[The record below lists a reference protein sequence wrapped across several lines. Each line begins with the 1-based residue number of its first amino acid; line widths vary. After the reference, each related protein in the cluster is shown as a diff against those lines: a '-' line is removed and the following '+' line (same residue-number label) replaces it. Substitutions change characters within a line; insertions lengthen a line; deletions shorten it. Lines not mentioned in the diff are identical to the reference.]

1 MDEASLMMEEAMELD
16 DFEVEITPT
25 AVNNKPSTS
34 TGFSL
39 PLITLNEESQEESQ
53 EESEEEADEDED
65 DKVEV
70 VIPIKNNN
78 KIKQSLGMTGPSKR
92 ICF

>member
-39 PLITLNEESQEESQ
+39 PLIKLNEEIQEETDK
-53 EESEEEADEDED
+53 DEG

-78 KIKQSLGMTGPSKR
+78 KRKRSLGMTGPSKR